1 MINVSLAGIGGQ
13 GSVLC
18 CEDLGRSRPF
28 EGLAGAHG

>member
-13 GSVLC
+13 GQRTR
-18 CEDLGRSRPF
+18 CEDLGRSGPI

>member
-13 GSVLC
+13 RTC

-28 EGLAGAHG
+28 KGLAGAYG